1 MDDGANEDYWTW
13 ALDDA
18 NGVAQGM
25 AMTPAAG
32 NHEAK
37 SEVEGITDANPIVS
51 HFNLA
56 NVPEGQDL
64 STGVYYSY
72 VYKNA
77 TFVVL
82 NTNDLEATRC
92 RARST
97 TGHTTR
103 LRTPTRNGRSC
114 SCTSLPIPTG
124 RISG

>member
-1 MDDGANEDYWTW
+1 MVESDYDVQKHACPGGRHFPTASFTIHGGDFGRRRGKRGLLDL

-72 VYKNA
+72 VQKRH
-77 TFVVL
+77 V
-82 NTNDLEATRC
+82 R
-92 RARST
+92 RAE
-97 TGHTTR
+97 HE
-103 LRTPTRNGRSC
+103 
-114 SCTSLPIPTG
+114 
-124 RISG
+124 